1 MIALRISKIKVVYPM
16 ILFPVLRAFV
26 APIFPE
32 PISLISF
39 FKKIF
44 VNIKPNGIDPI
55 RYEII
60 PTIKI
65 SIL

>member
-1 MIALRISKIKVVYPM
+1 MIGITAFATSSIKVENPTA
-16 ILFPVLRAFV
+16 LLPVLRAFV

-44 VNIKPNGIDPI
+44 VKTKPKGIDP
-55 RYEII
+55 
-60 PTIKI
+60 KK
-65 SIL
+65 